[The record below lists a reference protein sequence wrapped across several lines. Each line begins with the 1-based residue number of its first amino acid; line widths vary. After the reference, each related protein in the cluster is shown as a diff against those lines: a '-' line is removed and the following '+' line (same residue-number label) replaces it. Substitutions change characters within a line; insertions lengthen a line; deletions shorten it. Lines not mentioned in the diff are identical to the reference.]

1 VRITGL
7 IFAAAVLAS
16 ASVAVAQTDAP
27 QAPTVEATTAAPETA
42 PVEQTAPVV
51 DAAPTEETAVE
62 AAPTEPE
69 LICRTVSVR
78 TESRLR
84 SARQRVCRTQ
94 SQWDA
99 LDEQAQRGRDGSAQR
114 NNN

>member
-1 VRITGL
+1 L

-27 QAPTVEATTAAPETA
+27 PTVEATTPAPETA

-51 DAAPTEETAVE
+51 NAAPTEETAVE